1 MDERFMASFD
11 SSRFDDIV
19 FAKLSET
26 KLPSIAVSIIED
38 GEVVHAR
45 GFGYKDVSAA
55 LPATEQTLYGVGSI
69 TKSFV
74 ALSIAKLVEAG
85 KMDFHDPVTKFLPL
99 KQKAFQE
106 VEIHH
111 LLSHTSGIPGLG
123 ALEVLLYSG
132 FGEYHHWL
140 PISSLGDMISF
151 LSEVDDWV
159 EAKPG
164 EKLFY
169 LNEGFV
175 LLGEIISKVSGM
187 DWMKFVAD
195 EILTPLQMKRTFLDK
210 SGTAA
215 DSDVATPYLIRGTK
229 VTPVPIPY
237 GDGAAGGIKSC
248 VSDLSNYVKMYIN
261 SGEFEG
267 KRIVGKE
274 TLEKMETPYGSW
286 PAEHYGGDSYGYGLQ
301 ILPSFHG
308 HKVVGHGGS
317 VDCYTA
323 QMNYIRDLKSG
334 VVLLANGTG
343 YNMGRLAMIA
353 QSMLTGVDPSELR
366 AVRLE
371 TLLKKLEGQYKA
383 YKDTIFA
390 EVKINGSFLMLT
402 GEDIGKDI
410 VLVPE
415 GEEDGVARFYTLDAG
430 AKMEVTF
437 RFNKHG
443 VELMYERYR
452 YRRSGPLPQ
461 QPGV

>member
-1 MDERFMASFD
+1 MASFD
-11 SSRFDDIV
+11 SERFDDIA
-19 FAKLSET
+19 FSKLSET

-55 LPATEQTLYGVGSI
+55 LPATERTLYGVGSI
-69 TKSFV
+69 TKSFI

-99 KQKAFQE
+99 KPKAFQG

-123 ALEVLLYSG
+123 SLEVLLYSS

-140 PISSLGDMISF
+140 PISSLGDMESF
-151 LSEVDDWV
+151 INDVDDWA

-164 EKLFY
+164 ERLFY

-175 LLGEIISKVSGM
+175 FLGGVIAKVSGKPWF
-187 DWMKFVAD
+187 DYAN
-195 EILTPLQMKRTFLDK
+195 EQILKPLRMNRTFLEK
-210 SGTAA
+210 A
-215 DSDVATPYLIRGTK
+215 DISRDADVATPYLIRGAK
-229 VTPVPIPY
+229 VTPIAIPY
-237 GDGAAGGIKSC
+237 GSGGAGGIMSNAM
-248 VSDLSNYVKMYIN
+248 DLSNYVRMYIN
-261 SGEFEG
+261 GGEFEG
-267 KRIVGKE
+267 KRILGKD
-274 TLEKMETPYGSW
+274 TLAKMETPYGKW

-301 ILPSFHG
+301 IVPNFHG

-323 QMNYIRDLKSG
+323 QMNYVRDLKSG
-334 VVLLANGTG
+334 VVLLASGTG
-343 YNMGRLAMIA
+343 YSMGRLAMIA
-353 QSMLTGVDPSELR
+353 QSLLAGVDPGELR
-366 AVRLE
+366 AVKLE

-390 EVKINGSFLMLT
+390 EVKINGSFLMLS

-410 VLVPE
+410 VLVPA
-415 GEEDGVARFYTLDAG
+415 GEEDGVALFYTLDAG

-437 RFNKHG
+437 RFNKYG

-452 YRRSGPLPQ
+452 YRRAGPLPQ

>member
-1 MDERFMASFD
+1 MASFD
-11 SSRFDDIV
+11 SERFDNIA
-19 FAKLSET
+19 FTKLSET
-26 KLPSIAVSIIED
+26 KLPSIAVSIIEN

-55 LPATEQTLYGVGSI
+55 LPATEHTLYGVGSI
-69 TKSFV
+69 TKSIV

-85 KMDFHDPVTKFLPL
+85 KMDFHDPITKFLPL
-99 KQKAFQE
+99 KPKAFQG

-123 ALEVLLYSG
+123 SLEVLLFSA

-140 PISSLGDMISF
+140 PISSLGDMQSFISN
-151 LSEVDDWV
+151 VDDWA

-164 EKLFY
+164 ERLFY

-175 LLGEIISKVSGM
+175 LL
-187 DWMKFVAD
+187 AD
-195 EILTPLQMKRTFLDK
+195 AIAEVTGRPWFDYAAEEILKPLRMNRTFLEK
-210 SGTAA
+210 SDISRDA
-215 DSDVATPYLIRGTK
+215 DVATPYLIRGTK
-229 VTPVPIPY
+229 VTPIAVPY
-237 GDGAAGGIKSC
+237 GSGAAGGIMSNAM
-248 VSDLSNYVKMYIN
+248 DLSNYVEMYIN
-261 SGEFEG
+261 GGEFEG
-267 KRIVGKE
+267 KRIVGRG
-274 TLEKMETPYGSW
+274 TLTKMETPYGKW
-286 PAEHYGGDSYGYGLQ
+286 PVEHYGGDSYGYGLQ
-301 ILPSFHG
+301 ILPNFHG

-317 VDCYTA
+317 VDCFTA

-343 YNMGRLAMIA
+343 YNMGRLAMIG
-353 QSMLTGVDPSELR
+353 QSLLAGVDPDELS

-390 EVKINGSFLMLT
+390 EVKINGSFLMLS

-430 AKMEVTF
+430 AKMAVTF
-437 RFNKHG
+437 RFNKYG

-452 YRRSGPLPQ
+452 YRRAGPLPQ
-461 QPGV
+461 QSGV

>member
-1 MDERFMASFD
+1 MASFD
-11 SSRFDDIV
+11 SERFDDIA
-19 FAKLSET
+19 FSKLSET
-26 KLPSIAVSIIED
+26 KLPSVAVSIIEN
-38 GEVVHAR
+38 GEVVHTR

-55 LPATEQTLYGVGSI
+55 LPPTEHTLYGVGSI

-99 KQKAFQE
+99 KQKAFRG

-123 ALEVLLYSG
+123 SLEVLLFSA

-140 PISSLGDMISF
+140 PISSLGDMQSF
-151 LSEVDDWV
+151 LSDIDDWA

-175 LLGEIISKVSGM
+175 LLGDVVAKVSGRPWF
-187 DWMKFVAD
+187 DYAKE
-195 EILTPLQMKRTFLDK
+195 EILKPLRMNRTFLEK
-210 SGTAA
+210 A
-215 DSDVATPYLIRGTK
+215 DINVDADVATPYLIRGPK
-229 VTPVPIPY
+229 VTPTVVPY
-237 GDGAAGGIKSC
+237 GSGGAGGVMSNAM
-248 VSDLSNYVKMYIN
+248 DLSNYVKMYIN
-261 SGEFEG
+261 GGEFEG
-267 KRIVGKE
+267 KRIIGKD
-274 TLEKMETPYGSW
+274 TLTKMETPYGKW

-301 ILPSFHG
+301 ILPNFHG

-323 QMNYIRDLKSG
+323 QMNYIRDLRSG
-334 VVLLANGTG
+334 VVLLANGAG

-353 QSMLTGVDPSELR
+353 QSLLTGADPGELR

-390 EVKINGSFLMLT
+390 EVKINGSFLMLS

-437 RFNKHG
+437 RFNKYG
-443 VELMYERYR
+443 VELLYERYR